1 MVARDLPACPVHNG
15 CGDVMRGLLPPPNIH
30 RICTFGRLGACQN
43 RTVPLVLVGVLFA
56 MMLLS
61 LPATWVPAGRVLAI
75 DPSRLLR
82 NPCRSTSNRTTE
94 HDHCLLPHSPE
105 SPRAWLL
112 LPGERHS
119 KALRKRHIVG
129 PRFSRWY
136 AHGPTA
142 RRLLRGG
149 RRSAFGAATDCGERR
164 RRMPH
169 KGFYRETSFGL
180 LDSVGCICAVV
191 DLRRRQLPD

>member
-112 LPGERHS
+112 LPGERHC
-119 KALRKRHIVG
+119 KPLRKRRIVG
-129 PRFSRWY
+129 PSFSRWY
-136 AHGPTA
+136 GTWTNGPTPTA
-142 RRLLRGG
+142 WRAAKRVRRSHGLWRVSEANAAQGFLLRDLFWLAGFWWLHL
-149 RRSAFGAATDCGERR
+149 RCG
-164 RRMPH
+164 
-169 KGFYRETSFGL
+169 
-180 LDSVGCICAVV
+180 
-191 DLRRRQLPD
+191 

>member
-82 NPCRSTSNRTTE
+82 SEEHTSELQSLRHLVCR
-94 HDHCLLPHSPE
+94 
-105 SPRAWLL
+105 LL
-112 LPGERHS
+112 LE
-119 KALRKRHIVG
+119 
-129 PRFSRWY
+129 
-136 AHGPTA
+136 
-142 RRLLRGG
+142 
-149 RRSAFGAATDCGERR
+149 
-164 RRMPH
+164 
-169 KGFYRETSFGL
+169 
-180 LDSVGCICAVV
+180 
-191 DLRRRQLPD
+191 